1 RRRRSSISTTV
12 RPRLWVTTTAPA
24 SANTLFSCSIDS
36 AFCARSIVVSS
47 FGIRRRAYSR
57 RRIWLKR
64 HASLHSVQAG
74 RIVRRKRGPPAGYR
88 QDESSLHPHLPTAPE
103 GSLDDYDAGD
113 PRIPKFS
120 DRHHQNRSPDEMRAL
135 YTARRENQRLGGAF
149 QRPTRKRPI
158 RPRRRLAGSEGSAPT
173 VPPRPPPRR
182 RLQPTSSGVR
192 AGRPRA
198 RRPAG

>member
-1 RRRRSSISTTV
+1 MPTGPLNRTLYSLPSSTPSALSARRFFTTLNAAPSLRRRPRRSSISTTV

-74 RIVRRKRGPPAGYR
+74 LIVRRKRGPPAGYR

-120 DRHHQNRSPDEMRAL
+120 DRHRQNRGPDEMRAL
-135 YTARRENQRLGGAF
+135 YTARRENQPQGLGG
-149 QRPTRKRPI
+149 TR
-158 RPRRRLAGSEGSAPT
+158 APY
-173 VPPRPPPRR
+173 
-182 RLQPTSSGVR
+182 SG
-192 AGRPRA
+192 APLG
-198 RRPAG
+198 